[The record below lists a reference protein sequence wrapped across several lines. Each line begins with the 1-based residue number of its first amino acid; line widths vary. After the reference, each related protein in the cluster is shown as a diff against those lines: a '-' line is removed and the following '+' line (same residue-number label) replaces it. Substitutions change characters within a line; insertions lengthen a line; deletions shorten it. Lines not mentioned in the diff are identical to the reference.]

1 MSFKDAAQKKYYYFN
16 LSSFPASV
24 VSFGYNTEVI
34 YSADYR
40 S

>member
-1 MSFKDAAQKKYYYFN
+1 MSFKDAQQKKNYYFSLN
-16 LSSFPASV
+16 SFPASV
-24 VSFGYNTEVI
+24 VSFGYNTDVM